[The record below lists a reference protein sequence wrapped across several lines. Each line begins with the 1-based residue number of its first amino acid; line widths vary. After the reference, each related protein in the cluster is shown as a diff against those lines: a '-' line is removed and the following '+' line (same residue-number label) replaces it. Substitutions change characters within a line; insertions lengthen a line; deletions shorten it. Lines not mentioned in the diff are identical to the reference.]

1 MEDIKRALAA
11 LASGVDDLG
20 RAAKAGEK
28 ELADARRAAESLRA
42 SQDAGAIAALK
53 AQIAELNEKN
63 RALEEKM
70 RAAAALFG
78 ASFGSSSAAPQGA
91 GLSPPEAGA
100 KRRVETA
107 AGGESAGGGGGGGQ
121 GSLPGSSVEK
131 RGRFSA
137 VQEEVQPPQ
146 LNGAG
151 GQPLARIP
159 VPHRARQWWLVKWG
173 EGTDAPAKG
182 AQPPE
187 GAEKI
192 ELVEGV
198 DVVLGRG
205 KHGVVSAKVSREQVA
220 VTLSAEGKVQMRVTG
235 MNATSIIL
243 AGQKEESVS
252 VGKEDGNRECKHGDI
267 MCVEPPPFPPPP

>member
-121 GSLPGSSVEK
+121 GSYP
-131 RGRFSA
+131 
-137 VQEEVQPPQ
+137 
-146 LNGAG
+146 
-151 GQPLARIP
+151 
-159 VPHRARQWWLVKWG
+159 
-173 EGTDAPAKG
+173 APAWRSG
-182 AQPPE
+182 AAFP
-187 GAEKI
+187 
-192 ELVEGV
+192 
-198 DVVLGRG
+198 RRRRRC
-205 KHGVVSAKVSREQVA
+205 SRR
-220 VTLSAEGKVQMRVTG
+220 S
-235 MNATSIIL
+235 
-243 AGQKEESVS
+243 
-252 VGKEDGNRECKHGDI
+252 
-267 MCVEPPPFPPPP
+267 